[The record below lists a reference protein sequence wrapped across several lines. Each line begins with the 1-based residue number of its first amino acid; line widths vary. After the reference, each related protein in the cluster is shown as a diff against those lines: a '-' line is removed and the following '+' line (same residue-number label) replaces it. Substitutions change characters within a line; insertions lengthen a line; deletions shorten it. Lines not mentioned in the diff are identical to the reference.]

1 MGLRHPR
8 RPARNLVEALGGQA
22 GDDVLAL
29 LVADYQQH
37 GGQLS
42 PVLKRPRWEPTAT
55 GTADTRDSAAMIP
68 VVVAARA

>member
-1 MGLRHPR
+1 MGLRHPADR
-8 RPARNLVEALGGQA
+8 HAILVEALGGQA

-42 PVLKRPRWEPTAT
+42 LVLKRPEVGAQFSNWH
-55 GTADTRDSAAMIP
+55 S
-68 VVVAARA
+68 

>member
-1 MGLRHPR
+1 MNGSSHPR
-8 RPARNLVEALGGQA
+8 RPARKLVEALGGQA

-42 PVLKRPRWEPTAT
+42 LVLKRPEVGAQFSNWH
-55 GTADTRDSAAMIP
+55 S
-68 VVVAARA
+68 

>member
-1 MGLRHPR
+1 MGLGPS
-8 RPARNLVEALGGQA
+8 PAANAPQTAHLCIPNLRNEALGGQA

-42 PVLKRPRWEPTAT
+42 LVLKRPEVGAQFSNWH
-55 GTADTRDSAAMIP
+55 S
-68 VVVAARA
+68 